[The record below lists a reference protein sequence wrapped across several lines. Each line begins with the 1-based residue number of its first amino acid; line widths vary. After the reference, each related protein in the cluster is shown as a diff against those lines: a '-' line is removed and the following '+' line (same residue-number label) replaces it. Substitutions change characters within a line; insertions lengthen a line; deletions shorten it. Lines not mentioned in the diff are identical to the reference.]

1 MKRIVL
7 DSPTSLMVV
16 CGIAT
21 GAMYLAGPDSGAPYL
36 IALAI
41 ATISLAFLI
50 APRDPE
56 GGRRQSASWR
66 RPQ

>member
-7 DSPTSLMVV
+7 GSPIPSLVV

-21 GAMYLAGPDSGAPYL
+21 GVMYLTGPDSGAVYFV
-36 IALAI
+36 ALAI
-41 ATISLAFLI
+41 ATIALAFLI
-50 APRDPE
+50 APRD
-56 GGRRQSASWR
+56 GRRDRPQSASWR